1 VQFSP
6 KNREK
11 RMNSLQDQVAI
22 VTGGGRG
29 IGRSIAKA
37 LADDG
42 AHIAIFDRAFPD
54 DFAQFADSIKAA
66 GRKVVHKALDITD
79 TASVEKACDEVVAEL
94 GRIDIL
100 VNNAGITR
108 DKLMIRMSDDDWD
121 IVLKVNLK
129 GAFIMTRAASK
140 VMMRQRKGK
149 IINVSSV
156 VGLMGNVGQANYSAS
171 KAGLIGLTKSSA
183 KELASRNI
191 TVNAIA
197 PGYVETEMTAA
208 LSQEARA
215 AFLNVI
221 PLKRGCS
228 PDEVAGVVA
237 FLASPRA
244 EYITGQVLAID
255 GGMTM

>member
-1 VQFSP
+1 MDLL
-6 KNREK
+6 R
-11 RMNSLQDQVAI
+11 DQVAI

-29 IGRSIAKA
+29 IGRAIAGD
-37 LADDG
+37 LAAEG
-42 AHIAIFDRAFPD
+42 AHVAIFDRAFPD
-54 DFAQFADSIKAA
+54 DFPQFVETIKGM
-66 GRKVVHKALDITD
+66 GRKLVQKALDITD
-79 TASVEKACDEVVAEL
+79 TPAVEKACEEVVAEL

-108 DKLMIRMSDDDWD
+108 DKLMMRMTDDDWD
-121 IVLKVNLK
+121 IVLRVNLK
-129 GAFIMTRAASK
+129 GSFIMTRAASK
-140 VMMRQRKGK
+140 VMIRQRKGT

-208 LSQEARA
+208 LSPEARA

-221 PLKRGCS
+221 PLKRGCT
-228 PDEVAGVVA
+228 PDEIAGVVT

>member
-1 VQFSP
+1 MDQL
-6 KNREK
+6 R
-11 RMNSLQDQVAI
+11 DQVAI

-29 IGRSIAKA
+29 IGRAIARD
-37 LADDG
+37 LASEG
-42 AHIAIFDRAFPD
+42 AHVAIFDRAFPD
-54 DFAQFADSIKAA
+54 DFPGFAETIKGM
-66 GRKVVHKALDITD
+66 GRRIILKSLDITD
-79 TASVEKACDEVVAEL
+79 TPSAEKACEEVAAEL
-94 GRIDIL
+94 GRIDVL

-108 DKLMIRMSDDDWD
+108 DKLMMRMTDDDWD

-129 GAFIMTRAASK
+129 GSFIMTRAVSK
-140 VMMRQRKGK
+140 AMMRQRKGK

-156 VGLMGNVGQANYSAS
+156 VGLMGNAGQANYSAS
-171 KAGLIGLTKSSA
+171 KAGLIGLTKSAA

-221 PLKRGCS
+221 PLKRGCT
-228 PDEVAGVVA
+228 PDEIAGVVT
-237 FLASPRA
+237 FLASSRA
-244 EYITGQVLAID
+244 DYITGQVLAID
-255 GGMTM
+255 GGLTM

>member
-1 VQFSP
+1 MDLL
-6 KNREK
+6 R
-11 RMNSLQDQVAI
+11 DQVAI

-29 IGRSIAKA
+29 IGRAIARD
-37 LADDG
+37 LASEG
-42 AHIAIFDRAFPD
+42 AHVAIFDRAFPD
-54 DFAQFADSIKAA
+54 DFPGFAETIKGM
-66 GRKVVHKALDITD
+66 GRKIVQKSLDITD
-79 TASVEKACDEVVAEL
+79 TPSAEKACEEVAAEL
-94 GRIDIL
+94 GRIDVL

-108 DKLMIRMSDDDWD
+108 DKLMMRMTDDDWD

-129 GAFIMTRAASK
+129 GSFIMTRAVSK

-156 VGLMGNVGQANYSAS
+156 VGLMGNAGQANYSAS
-171 KAGLIGLTKSSA
+171 KAGLIGLTKSAA

-221 PLKRGCS
+221 PLKRGCT
-228 PDEVAGVVA
+228 PDEIAGVVT
-237 FLASPRA
+237 FLASSRA
-244 EYITGQVLAID
+244 DYITGQVLAID
-255 GGMTM
+255 GGLTM